1 MKIDFILSFVALLAL
16 AAARPIPKEAKLL
29 RREVPQEHSHEQFIT
44 TVRAS
49 LNLNNPNGFGDP
61 VFALLGNEAA
71 AEGLGQLADVEC
83 LQQAIADQAFT
94 NAKAANDVQG
104 MASALIYRALE
115 RNTAKVGQVS
125 NTCTS
130 IQAINP
136 EIAVLQQHQDPA
148 SQGAA
153 EGNKA
158 IVLELAKQI
167 SAIGGDPQEALKSGT
182 FQPGDLADASGKGN
196 TCDDLNDPEG
206 CIFTQNLLVE
216 DATADEITAVVGGA
230 TGGGFAAPGIDPAA
244 AAASVSAAD
253 TNPAPAT
260 STGSGMAAGGD
271 FAASTVDPAASAASV
286 SAADTN
292 QATATDMGTG
302 MPADTNPATA
312 TDMGTGMTVDA
323 AAVGI
328 AVDTA
333 VTVASEMAVDIAP
346 EMAVDMAAEMAL
358 DMAAE
363 MRVDMAAGSGNA
375 QGAQQIATQPVANAN
390 QQANTGTVQNN
401 TTSTAVQAA
410 DVPLAAAG
418 GQNGTAATTQTGAA
432 AAASAG
438 LDFGSCPNAGIVFGP
453 GFDGRKEDSFQ
464 PADTTQFTHG
474 SAQNIDIITD
484 FMCDR
489 FGDRC
494 GANEATN
501 AACMAATA
509 ATKGKT
515 GQAAATAW
523 NEALGLTNVPNLTG
537 A

>member
-1 MKIDFILSFVALLAL
+1 MKTNFIISFIALLTL
-16 AAARPIPKEAKLL
+16 AAARPMPKEAKLL
-29 RREVPQEHSHEQFIT
+29 RREVPQEHSHEPFIT

-49 LNLNNPNGFGDP
+49 LNLNNPKGFGDP
-61 VFALLGNEAA
+61 VFGLLGNKAA
-71 AEGLGQLADVEC
+71 AGGLGQLADVEC

-115 RNTAKVGQVS
+115 RNTAKVGQAS

-136 EIAVLQQHQDPA
+136 EIAALQQHQDPA

-153 EGNKA
+153 EGNRA

-167 SAIGGDPQEALKSGT
+167 SAVGGDPQDALKSGT

-196 TCDDLNDPEG
+196 TCDDQNDPEG
-206 CIFTQNLLVE
+206 CIFTQKLLVE
-216 DATADEITAVVGGA
+216 DATAEEITAAVGGG
-230 TGGGFAAPGIDPAA
+230 TGGGSPAPVVDPAA
-244 AAASVSAAD
+244 GAASVSAAD

-260 STGSGMAAGGD
+260 VMGSGMAAGGD
-271 FAASTVDPAASAASV
+271 FAASTVDPAASAAFV
-286 SAADTN
+286 SA
-292 QATATDMGTG
+292 
-302 MPADTNPATA
+302 ADTNPATA
-312 TDMGTGMTVDA
+312 TDMGTGMTADA

-333 VTVASEMAVDIAP
+333 VTGASKMAVDMAP

-358 DMAAE
+358 DMAA
-363 MRVDMAAGSGNA
+363 GSGYA
-375 QGAQQIATQPVANAN
+375 QGAQHIGTQPVANAN

-401 TTSTAVQAA
+401 TPSTAVQAA

-432 AAASAG
+432 AAAPAG
-438 LDFGSCPNAGIVFGP
+438 LDFGFCPNAGIVFGP